1 MRAVGIGQNMNFE
14 KMEAARREYLEK
26 MKGISLTE
34 YDPEKWA
41 AIRKRAYPPR
51 PLDVDVIIDD
61 TTLRDGLQMAGLVS
75 PLPADAARIASMLR
89 DIGIERIEVL
99 TYTKSDKDAVKIM
112 IDDGL
117 GDIIAAWC
125 RASKED
131 IDAAIKLGFK
141 QVGVSH
147 PVSYIHFEKWS
158 ELSLQKLV
166 ERVVDT
172 VTYAKSHGL
181 DVFVHGEDSTRADWD
196 FEKYL
201 INSVAEA
208 GASVYRIC
216 DTIGCGSSDPSAPL
230 PIGIPAKVKAIKEE
244 TKIPYIEIHT
254 HDDIGNAVENT
265 MAAVRTASGLYKKV
279 YVSST
284 FLGMGERSGNAET
297 EKVIMNCYLHHGIQK
312 WDLRYMR
319 ELSVFMGSAL
329 KYNVP
334 MNKAIIGDAAFAHES
349 GVHIHGLMASP
360 MTYEMFPPELV
371 GQKRTIVIGKRSGK
385 HGIRLKLEQ
394 ITGDNISEN
403 DPRLSQLVDM
413 IRDKFMTGQRRYPIK
428 DSEFKQYAQKMGFA
442 IKKDIL

>member
-1 MRAVGIGQNMNFE
+1 MDFNKLE
-14 KMEAARREYLEK
+14 EARREYLEK
-26 MKGISLTE
+26 MRGVSLT
-34 YDPEKWA
+34 DFDLGKWE
-41 AIRKRAYPPR
+41 AIRKSAYPPR

-75 PLPADAARIASMLR
+75 PLPADAARIATMLR

-99 TYTKSDKDAVKIM
+99 TYTKSDKEAIRIM
-112 IDDGL
+112 QDNGV

-125 RASKED
+125 RASRDD
-131 IDAAIKLGFK
+131 IDTAIALGFE

-158 ELSLQKLV
+158 DLSLQKLV

-172 VTYAKSHGL
+172 VAYAKSHGL

-196 FEKYL
+196 FEKYF
-201 INSVAEA
+201 INAVAEA
-208 GASVYRIC
+208 GARVYRIC
-216 DTIGCGSSDPSAPL
+216 DTIGCGSSDPTAPL
-230 PIGIPAKVKAIKEE
+230 PIGIPMKVRKVKEE
-244 TKIPYIEIHT
+244 TKIPYVEIHT

-265 MAAVRTASGLYKKV
+265 MAAIRAASGLYKKV

-297 EKVIMNCYLHHGIQK
+297 EKIIMNCYIHHGIQK
-312 WDLRYMR
+312 WDLRYLR

-334 MNKAIIGDAAFAHES
+334 LNKAIVGDAAFAHES

-385 HGIRLKLEQ
+385 HGIRLKLEE
-394 ITGDNISEN
+394 ITGQKVSE
-403 DPRLSQLVDM
+403 DDSRLAQLVEL

-428 DSEFKQYAQKMGFA
+428 DSEFRQYARKVGFE
-442 IKKDIL
+442 IK

>member
-1 MRAVGIGQNMNFE
+1 MDFNKLE
-14 KMEAARREYLEK
+14 EARREYLEK
-26 MKGISLTE
+26 MRGVSLT
-34 YDPEKWA
+34 DFDLEKWE
-41 AIRKRAYPPR
+41 AIRKSAYPPR

-75 PLPADAARIASMLR
+75 PLPADAARIATMLR
-89 DIGIERIEVL
+89 DIGIERIEGL
-99 TYTKSDKDAVKIM
+99 TYTKSDKEAIRIM
-112 IDDGL
+112 QDNGV

-125 RASKED
+125 RASRDD
-131 IDAAIKLGFK
+131 IDTAIALGFE

-158 ELSLQKLV
+158 DLSLQKLV

-172 VTYAKSHGL
+172 VAYAKSHGL

-196 FEKYL
+196 FEKYF
-201 INSVAEA
+201 INAVAEA
-208 GASVYRIC
+208 GARVYRIC
-216 DTIGCGSSDPSAPL
+216 DTIGCGSSDPTAPL
-230 PIGIPAKVKAIKEE
+230 PIGIPMKVRKVKEE
-244 TKIPYIEIHT
+244 TKIPYVEIHT

-265 MAAVRTASGLYKKV
+265 MAAIRAASGLYKKV

-297 EKVIMNCYLHHGIQK
+297 EKIIMNCYIHHGIQK
-312 WDLRYMR
+312 WDLRYLR

-334 MNKAIIGDAAFAHES
+334 LNKAIVGDAAFAHES

-385 HGIRLKLEQ
+385 HGIRLKLEE
-394 ITGDNISEN
+394 ITGQKVSE
-403 DPRLSQLVDM
+403 DDSRLAQLVEL

-428 DSEFKQYAQKMGFA
+428 DSEFRQYARKVGFE
-442 IKKDIL
+442 IK

>member
-1 MRAVGIGQNMNFE
+1 MIKWGIGMNFE
-14 KMEAARREYLEK
+14 KMEEARREYLQK
-26 MKGISLTE
+26 MKGISLT
-34 YDPEKWA
+34 DFDNTKWE
-41 AIRKRAYPPR
+41 AIRKSAYPPR

-75 PLPADAARIASMLR
+75 PLPADAARIASLLR
-89 DIGIERIEVL
+89 DIGVERIEVL
-99 TYTKSDKDAVKIM
+99 TYTRSDKEAIRIM
-112 IDDGL
+112 QDIGI
-117 GDIIAAWC
+117 GDMIAAWC
-125 RASKED
+125 RASRED
-131 IDAAIKLGFK
+131 IDAAIQLGFS

-158 ELSLQKLV
+158 ELSLQKLID
-166 ERVVDT
+166 RVVDT
-172 VTYAKSHGL
+172 VAYAKSHGL

-201 INSVAEA
+201 INAVAEA

-216 DTIGCGSSDPSAPL
+216 DTIGCGSSDPLAPL
-230 PIGIPAKVKAIKEE
+230 PIGIPAKVRAIKEE
-244 TKIPYIEIHT
+244 TKIPYVEIHT
-254 HDDIGNAVENT
+254 HDDLGNAVENT
-265 MAAVRTASGLYKKV
+265 MAAIRAASGLYKKV

-297 EKVIMNCYLHHGIQK
+297 EKIIMNCYIHHNIQK
-312 WDLRYMR
+312 WDLRYLR

-334 MNKAIIGDAAFAHES
+334 LNKSIVGDAAFAHES

-385 HGIRLKLEQ
+385 HGIRLKLEE
-394 ITGDNISEN
+394 ITGQKVSED
-403 DPRLSQLVDM
+403 DPRLAKLVDM

-428 DSEFKQYAQKMGFA
+428 NIEFRQYAKRVGFEV
-442 IKKDIL
+442 K